1 MLPNMIEIEEG
12 LKNLRERFSARE
24 KESDF
29 NNQLYREAGN
39 SIILAENH
47 LKSKALAIFDLEAA
61 IEDIEGA
68 AVFVRR
74 LDFLAHYTLKYMA
87 GAVRAEVHRMM
98 MEK

>member
-24 KESDF
+24 KEPDF

-47 LKSKALAIFDLEAA
+47 LKSKAQPIVTGKQ
-61 IEDIEGA
+61 IG
-68 AVFVRR
+68 R
-74 LDFLAHYTLKYMA
+74 AH
-87 GAVRAEVHRMM
+87 V
-98 MEK
+98 

>member
-1 MLPNMIEIEEG
+1 MVC
-12 LKNLRERFSARE
+12 
-24 KESDF
+24 
-29 NNQLYREAGN
+29 
-39 SIILAENH
+39 
-47 LKSKALAIFDLEAA
+47 A
-61 IEDIEGA
+61 IEDIEEA